1 MSDQPVLYLVV
12 CAAPPVLQIDQ
23 LIDLLMNDGWAV
35 WVVAT
40 PTAASWIDREA
51 LAQQTGHPVRFE
63 RRKPDQPDLLP
74 KADAVLV
81 APATFNTINKWAL
94 GINDTLALGILNEV
108 LGLGL
113 PILVSP
119 YAKAALTSH
128 PGYAR
133 NAEALRVAG
142 ATFTSPNLLQPTAAS
157 GRFRWR
163 ELLRLASCRQN
174 RPGGRQTS
182 GSESRQGG
190 GADCQT

>member
-1 MSDQPVLYLVV
+1 MSEPPVLYLVV
-12 CAAPPVLQIDQ
+12 CAAPPVLKIDE
-23 LIDLLMNDGWAV
+23 LIELLMEDGWAV
-35 WVVAT
+35 WVIAT

-51 LAQQTGHPVRFE
+51 LEHQTGNPVRSE

-119 YAKAALTSH
+119 YAKEALTTH
-128 PGYAR
+128 PAYDRHVRVLSDAGAVLTPP
-133 NAEALRVAG
+133 EALRPL
-142 ATFTSPNLLQPTAAS
+142 THHNDFQ
-157 GRFRWR
+157 WC
-163 ELLRLASCRQN
+163 RLASELSQLRLGDHDQ
-174 RPGGRQTS
+174 R
-182 GSESRQGG
+182 
-190 GADCQT
+190 